1 MKLVESTLKQ
11 RFIKDLP
18 ERMIGD
24 KAYDSDGLDKRLE
37 EKWGIEMIAPHKDNR
52 KRPPTQD
59 GRPLRRYKRRWRI
72 ERLFS
77 WLGWYRRLL
86 VRHEYHPENF
96 LGFLHL
102 ACILILF
109 RHS

>member
-1 MKLVESTLKQ
+1 MKLVEPTLEQ
-11 RFIKDLP
+11 RLIKVLP
-18 ERMIGD
+18 QRMIGD
-24 KAYDSDGLDKRLE
+24 KAYDSDRLD
-37 EKWGIEMIAPHKDNR
+37 EKLKKEWGIEMIAPNR
-52 KRPPTQD
+52 ENRVKTQD
-59 GRPLRRYKRRWRI
+59 GRPLRRYKRRWTI
-72 ERLFS
+72 ERFFA